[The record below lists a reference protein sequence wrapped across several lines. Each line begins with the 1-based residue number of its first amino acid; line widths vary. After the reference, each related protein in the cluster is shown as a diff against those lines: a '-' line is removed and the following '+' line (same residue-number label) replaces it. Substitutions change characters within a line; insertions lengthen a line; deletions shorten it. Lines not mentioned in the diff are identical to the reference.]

1 MFFILPAIN
10 IKHVNAI
17 ECSDTIIE
25 FDDNN
30 CYYET
35 MLETYSSKARSST
48 IRSGKKTTSY
58 KNSSGEILWSVS
70 VTGTFTSNGN
80 AIFNNLLTANKVA
93 TFNDNVVIKKT
104 LSVDGASTF
113 NTLAFNSDVKN
124 AELDALVILL
134 IVIILSVLVKGDST
148 IPYFLPLA
156 SIVYI

>member
-1 MFFILPAIN
+1 MKKIILCFILIFFILPAIN

-70 VTGTFTSNGN
+70 VTGTFTYNGN
-80 AIFNNLLTANKVA
+80 SATCTSSSVSTTCPNSSWKITSKSANKSGA
-93 TFNDNVVIKKT
+93 TAKATATAKRYNNGSVIETKTKTVTLTCSATGT
-104 LSVDGASTF
+104 LS
-113 NTLAFNSDVKN
+113 
-124 AELDALVILL
+124 
-134 IVIILSVLVKGDST
+134 
-148 IPYFLPLA
+148 
-156 SIVYI
+156 